1 MQKGFWLVWCL
12 LVLWMCRG
20 LAQQGDSLIIFPAEE
35 LVDTPQLFD
44 IQPIS
49 KKRDSWLNRDYPN
62 PRKATLL
69 SFMLPGAGQVYNKGI
84 WYVKVPIIYAALGG
98 VVYAIDFNQ
107 TNYRR
112 FRTAYGLKLQD
123 QTHEFSGTNLDNVRV
138 LRVLRDSYDKNTQ
151 LSYIGFVAV
160 YALQAAEAFVHAH
173 LKTFDVSDD
182 LSLQIKPSLQSDFL
196 TGSPTLGIGI
206 VLKFE

>member
-1 MQKGFWLVWCL
+1 MQKGYWLVWCL
-12 LVLWMCRG
+12 LVLWMNQG
-20 LAQQGDSLIIFPAEE
+20 LGQQEDSLLIFPAEE
-35 LVDTPQLFD
+35 LVNVRPPEL
-44 IQPIS
+44 PAIS
-49 KKRDSWLNRDYPN
+49 KQRDGWLSRDYPN
-62 PRKATLL
+62 PRKAALL

-112 FRTAYGLKLQD
+112 FRTAYALKLQD

-160 YALQAAEAFVHAH
+160 YALQAAEAFVQAH

-182 LSLQIKPSLQSDFL
+182 LSLQIKPSLQNDFL